1 MKVSLVTV
9 HGYRNYGSILQ
20 TYATQEKMRQF
31 GGEVEVLNYVRED
44 SNDKNFGTWLI
55 EKTIGSNAN
64 PLKKLAYR
72 IVIRA
77 SIRRFAKVCDSFL
90 QKNVNLSGPV
100 FYDHTLA
107 AEYSKGADIYCTGS
121 DQVWNVN
128 ANNGI
133 LPPYYLTHA
142 PEGKKCISYA
152 SSFGTTGF
160 TEEQFR
166 EMQPLFAKF
175 DSMSLREQYG
185 IDMLEKMGYEGA
197 QLVVDPTLAV
207 DGSFWSKLFDE
218 NPVKGKYVLMYQL
231 NSNAKMDEYAE
242 KFAKEKGLK
251 LIRIGTRHDHLL
263 KNGKT
268 ILLPKAGEW
277 LRLFAD
283 AEYVLTDS
291 FHGTAFSINFG
302 KELLCFAPKNFSDR
316 ILDILR
322 VMEIKGRMVEDYSRF
337 DYTDTPIDYNK
348 VNERLSAVR
357 RQTEEYLRKALTIEE
372 K

>member
-20 TYATQEKMRQF
+20 TYATQEKMKEF
-31 GGEVEVLNYVRED
+31 GGEVEVLNYIRED
-44 SNDKNFGTWLI
+44 SNDENFGTWLI

-64 PLKKLAYR
+64 PIKKLAYR
-72 IVIRA
+72 MIIRA
-77 SIRRFAKVCDSFL
+77 SICRFAKICDSFL
-90 QKNVNLSGPV
+90 EKNVKLSGPK
-100 FYDHTLA
+100 FYDFESA
-107 AEYSKGADIYCTGS
+107 KKYIDGVDIFCTGS

-142 PEGKKCISYA
+142 PEGAKCISYA

-160 TEEQFR
+160 TPEQIEE
-166 EMQPLFAKF
+166 MKPLFAKF
-175 DSMSLREQYG
+175 DCMSLREQYG
-185 IDMLEKMGYEGA
+185 IDLLSKMGYEGA
-197 QLVVDPTLAV
+197 KLVVDPTLAV
-207 DGSFWSKLFDE
+207 DKNFWSRLFDE

-231 NSNAKMDEYAE
+231 NSNGKMDEYAE
-242 KFAKEKGLK
+242 KFAAAKGLK

-268 ILLPKAGEW
+268 LLFPTAGEW

-291 FHGTAFSINFG
+291 FHGTAFSINFN
-302 KELLCFAPKNFSDR
+302 KQFLCFSPKNFSDR
-316 ILDILR
+316 ILDILS
-322 VMEIKGRMVEDYSRF
+322 VMEIPGRLVEDYSRF
-337 DYTDTPIDYNK
+337 DYTDTLIDYDK
-348 VNERLSAVR
+348 VNGRLAAAR
-357 RQTEEYLRKALTIEE
+357 KRTEDYLREALV